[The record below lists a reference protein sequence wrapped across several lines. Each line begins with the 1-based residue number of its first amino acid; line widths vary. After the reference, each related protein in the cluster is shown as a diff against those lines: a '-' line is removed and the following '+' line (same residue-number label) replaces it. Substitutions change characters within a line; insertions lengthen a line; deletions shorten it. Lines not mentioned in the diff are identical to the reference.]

1 MKYSSALKGKEV
13 LQYAT
18 WVNLENIM
26 LSEISQSQKEKKAA
40 GVHLIKV
47 PRVVK
52 IMDEEWNGGCQGL
65 GGGEMGSCATGTV
78 PVLQGNKVLEKD
90 ADGCTIV

>member
-26 LSEISQSQKEKKAA
+26 LSEISQSQKEKKAS
-40 GVHLIKV
+40 GVYLIKV
-47 PRVVK
+47 PRMVK
-52 IMDEEWNGGCQGL
+52 IMDEEGNGGAKGWAE
-65 GGGEMGSCATGTV
+65 GKWGV
-78 PVLQGNKVLEKD
+78 V
-90 ADGCTIV
+90 

>member
-18 WVNLENIM
+18 WVKLENIM
-26 LSEISQSQKEKKAA
+26 LSEISQSQKENKAL

-47 PRVVK
+47 PRMVK
-52 IMDEEWNGGCQGL
+52 IMDEEWNGGAKGWAE
-65 GGGEMGSCATGTV
+65 GKWGV
-78 PVLQGNKVLEKD
+78 V
-90 ADGCTIV
+90 